1 MVVGDDE
8 MVMMWQVVVSNNAME
23 MIVIVIAIGV
33 GVAVEIVGA
42 VGRRSCSGTEA
53 R

>member
-23 MIVIVIAIGV
+23 MIVIAIGV